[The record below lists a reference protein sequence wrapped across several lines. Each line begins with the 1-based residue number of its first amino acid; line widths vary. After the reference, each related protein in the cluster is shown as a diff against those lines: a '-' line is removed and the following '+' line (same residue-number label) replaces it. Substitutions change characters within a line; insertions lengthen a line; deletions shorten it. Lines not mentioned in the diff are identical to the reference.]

1 MKRFLGVFLAIIFF
15 TACGDRKPDN
25 VFSEKKMTNIL
36 FDLHLADAYISSQP
50 MDTLNTRG
58 VNYYLSIYE
67 KYHTDSA
74 QVKGNLEYYAAHPQD
89 LQDVYAEISK
99 RFQKVDA
106 EYKDEEAEKYRIIS
120 QKDSTER
127 RRRNDSVQLWQRDTV
142 IHFNAKRDLFLD
154 SASKAILR
162 KDSLSKTEEII
173 DGRESMKAL
182 LNEQRR
188 WEMILYYFQDSSFLP
203 DTTAVRK
210 PKEPLLEGGKKKIG
224 KKKKVDAPN

>member
-1 MKRFLGVFLAIIFF
+1 MKRFLGALLAIIFF
-15 TACGDRKPDN
+15 TACGDSKPDN
-25 VFSEKKMTNIL
+25 VFSEKKLTNVL

-67 KYHTDSA
+67 KYDTDSA
-74 QVKGNLEYYAAHPQD
+74 QVKENLEYYASHPQE

-99 RFQKVDA
+99 RFQKIDA
-106 EYKDEEAEKYRIIS
+106 EYKNEEVEKYRIIS
-120 QKDSTER
+120 QRDSIER
-127 RRRNDSVQLWQRDTV
+127 RRKNDSVQLWQRDTL
-142 IHFNAKRDLFLD
+142 IHFNARRDLFLD
-154 SASKAILR
+154 SARKAISR
-162 KDSLSKTEEII
+162 KDSLSKTDENV

-203 DTTAVRK
+203 DTSAVRK
-210 PKEPLLEGGKKKIG
+210 PKEPISQTEN
-224 KKKKVDAPN
+224 KKKVDAPN